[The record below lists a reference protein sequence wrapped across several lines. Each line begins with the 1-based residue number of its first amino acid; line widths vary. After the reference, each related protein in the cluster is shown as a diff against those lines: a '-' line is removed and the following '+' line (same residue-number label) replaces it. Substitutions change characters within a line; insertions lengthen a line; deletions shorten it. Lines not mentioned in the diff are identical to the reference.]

1 MSTELL
7 KSQKI
12 ATKIATKNF
21 RKTRYCFQSVEGV
34 VATITKR
41 KRKKGIVYCAE
52 IRVKGHPSLSQTFD
66 RKSEAYRWAEET
78 EAALRNDGFI
88 GNAPP
93 KDMLFDDALEKYLAE
108 VSSQKAKSTHR
119 RELYQ
124 SRSLHYFFGKTL
136 KEITPALAAKFR
148 DMRLGKVQ
156 PATVIKDLNLLSHIY
171 TIALREWGI
180 EATNPVTII
189 RKPKTPQGRL
199 RFLTDVEIKSLLDE
213 SKKGHR
219 KNLYHFLV
227 LQLHTGMRPSEGAGL
242 TWGQVD
248 LDGRIVDLQQTKTD
262 PRRVPLTV
270 SAIEILS
277 DLIPKSGYKCQDF
290 VFLPKRPQMTYR
302 RRPNQYF
309 RESFEAAVKR
319 AGIKDFHMHDLR
331 HTAASYMIMNGV
343 DLRTVADILGHKTI
357 SMTMKYTHLLDDYK
371 LKAVDRIAG
380 LGL

>member
-1 MSTELL
+1 M
-7 KSQKI
+7 
-12 ATKIATKNF
+12 ATVRT
-21 RKTRYCFQSVEGV
+21 V
-34 VATITKR
+34 
-41 KRKKGIVYCAE
+41 KRKKGTVYRAE
-52 IRVKGHPSLSQTFD
+52 VRIKGHPRLSQTFD
-66 RKSEAYRWAEET
+66 RKSDAQRWAEDT
-78 EAALRNDGFI
+78 EAALHNGGYI
-88 GNAPP
+88 GNAPSN
-93 KDMLFDDALEKYLAE
+93 DMLFDDALEKYLAE
-108 VSSQKAKSTHR
+108 VSSKKAKSTHR

-136 KEITPALAAKFR
+136 KEITPTLAAQFR
-148 DMRLGKVQ
+148 DKRLAEVQ
-156 PATVIKDLNLLSHIY
+156 PATVIKDLSMLSHIY
-171 TIALREWGI
+171 SSALREWGI
-180 EATNPVTII
+180 EATNPVAII

-199 RFLTDVEIKSLLDE
+199 RFLTDAEIKSLLKE

-219 KNLYHFLV
+219 PNLYHFIV

-248 LDGRIVDLQQTKTD
+248 FDGRIIDLQQTKTD

-277 DLIPKSGYKCQDF
+277 EFVPERGYKCKDF
-290 VFLPKRPQMTYR
+290 VFLLRQPKMTYR

-319 AGIKDFHMHDLR
+319 ARIEDFHMHDLR

-357 SMTMKYTHLLDDYK
+357 SMTMRYTHLLDDHK
-371 LKAVDRIAG
+371 LKAVDRIAS